1 MRHTKVTLHFAT
13 LLILTAATLTTPPA
27 SAKSVGEC
35 LDQRSSGDYG
45 LVVSTMG
52 LVAQNRNRG
61 RYGELGNVPSQ
72 CVAGN
77 YIQLD
82 CNGKGMDNEST
93 IDTITATVFDADGTE
108 LFTKASTVGCDSI
121 TDHTFHF
128 VPWLPKKPRH
138 LTRADYDDAWI
149 LETKT
154 DPRAQG
160 MYVVLSTNGKDAFWI
175 DEMYL
180 GMTKAGKDPV
190 IAHWGAENGKGF
202 CLSTDPSDGTGSWK
216 SKVEGCHKAIKF
228 VVGDGS
234 CKASTHRHTKDHTG
248 CAEDEATKVHALKA
262 FKNAQDEAF
271 EITGF
276 RLENPYG
283 LKGYTAGS
291 GTAWEIASSMGKC
304 AAKAAEEG
312 QKYFTW
318 YSKGEF
324 SAGARCKTWNDP
336 AIRWQQSTRD
346 VEMRHYAATNKAHE
360 EFKNAQ

>member
-1 MRHTKVTLHFAT
+1 MLLPKLPPALAT
-13 LLILTAATLTTPPA
+13 LILSTVTILVSPPA

-35 LDQRSSGDYG
+35 LRDPTRDCTTGDCG
-45 LVVSTMG
+45 LRT
-52 LVAQNRNRG
+52 
-61 RYGELGNVPSQ
+61 YPSYQ
-72 CVAGN
+72 GGATSCAAGN

-128 VPWLPKKPRH
+128 VPWLPKKPRP

-202 CLSTDPSDGTGSWK
+202 CLSTDPSDATRSWK
-216 SKVEGCHKAIKF
+216 NKVDGCHQAIKF
-228 VVGDGS
+228 VVGGCSYKTSEPGTVSGDM
-234 CKASTHRHTKDHTG
+234 T
-248 CAEDEATKVHALKA
+248 CAEDEAFATSTKL
-262 FKNAQDEAF
+262 
-271 EITGF
+271 
-276 RLENPYG
+276 Y
-283 LKGYTAGS
+283 
-291 GTAWEIASSMGKC
+291 
-304 AAKAAEEG
+304 
-312 QKYFTW
+312 
-318 YSKGEF
+318 
-324 SAGARCKTWNDP
+324 
-336 AIRWQQSTRD
+336 
-346 VEMRHYAATNKAHE
+346 
-360 EFKNAQ
+360 